1 MTSEADELLP
11 DPVALI
17 EDTDWETL
25 EHAYG
30 PATDTAVRLVELLDE
45 DPEVRAN
52 ALGQLDMSVLHQGS
66 LYSATPPAALFVAA
80 ILGHPRTLTGHESA
94 YPWDDRRR
102 PFRAALLE
110 WLGQMAESAAYEEP
124 GDGVEVEEDERDAIE
139 SCRAIRPA
147 IYSAVAPYLDDPLP
161 AVREAA
167 VGAAVQLLQAPGLA
181 GHRPSV
187 ARLLERSLATS
198 DDRRE
203 RAAAVLTLGAL
214 EQDTVHL
221 LRDRDPAVRACAALA
236 PGCAQDAEATRVL
249 LAALSD
255 PATADS
261 WFREP
266 LPQFNGWFRFTL
278 LEALIQRV
286 ATFEEALPAALAI
299 ARITSAFTV
308 DREWGPLLVKAF
320 PDGYVPGT
328 ELTGAQRSF
337 LQALAENDNCW
348 GLIANPR
355 SWFKRTGLPEE
366 RAEIQALLE

>member
-11 DPVALI
+11 DPAALI
-17 EDTDWETL
+17 EETDWESL

-30 PATDTAVRLVELLDE
+30 PAVDTAVRLVELLDE
-45 DPEVRAN
+45 DPEVRAS

-66 LYSATPPAALFVAA
+66 LYSATPAAALFVAA
-80 ILGHPRTLTGHESA
+80 ILGHPRTLAEHESA

-110 WLGQMAESAAYEEP
+110 WLGHVAESAAYEGP
-124 GDGVEVEEDERDAIE
+124 GDGVEGGAQDVIE
-139 SCRAIRPA
+139 SCRAISPA
-147 IYSAVAPYLDDPLP
+147 IYSAVVPYLDDPFP

-167 VGAAVQLLQAPGLA
+167 VGAAVRLLQAPELA
-181 GHRPSV
+181 GHRPSA
-187 ARLLERSLATS
+187 ARLLNRSLAAS

-214 EQDTVHL
+214 GQDTAHL
-221 LRDRDPAVRACAALA
+221 LADRDPAIRACAALA
-236 PGCAQDAEATRVL
+236 PGCARNADATRVL
-249 LAALSD
+249 LAALGD

-261 WFREP
+261 WFPEP

-286 ATFEEALPAALAI
+286 PTFEEVLPAALAI

-308 DREWGPLLVKAF
+308 GCEWGPLLVKAF
-320 PDGYVPGT
+320 PDGYVPGA

-337 LQALAENDNCW
+337 LQALAENDDCW

-355 SWFKRTGLPEE
+355 SWFKRTGLPED
-366 RAEIQALLE
+366 RAEIRALLQ

>member
-1 MTSEADELLP
+1 MTSEADGLLP
-11 DPVALI
+11 DPAALI
-17 EDTDWETL
+17 EETDWESL

-30 PATDTAVRLVELLDE
+30 PAEDTAVRLVELLDE

-80 ILGHPRTLTGHESA
+80 ILRHPRTLTEHESA
-94 YPWDDRRR
+94 YPWDNRRR

-110 WLGQMAESAAYEEP
+110 WLGQMAESAAHEEP
-124 GDGVEVEEDERDAIE
+124 GDGGEGDERDVIE

-167 VGAAVQLLQAPGLA
+167 VGAAVRLLRAPELA
-181 GHRPSV
+181 GHRPSA
-187 ARLLERSLATS
+187 ARLLERSLAAS

-203 RAAAVLTLGAL
+203 RAAAVLTLGAW
-214 EQDTVHL
+214 EQDTAHL
-221 LRDRDPAVRACAALA
+221 LTDRDPAIRACAALA
-236 PGCAQDAEATRVL
+236 PGCAQNAEATRVL
-249 LAALSD
+249 LAALGD

-261 WFREP
+261 WFPEP
-266 LPQFNGWFRFTL
+266 LPQFEGWFRSTL
-278 LEALIQRV
+278 LEALIQR
-286 ATFEEALPAALAI
+286 APTFEEMLPAALAI

-308 DREWGPLLVKAF
+308 GREWGPLLVEAF

-328 ELTGAQRSF
+328 GLTGAQRSF
-337 LQALAENDNCW
+337 LQALSENDNCW

-355 SWFKRTGLPEE
+355 SWLKRTGLPEE
-366 RAEIQALLE
+366 RTEIQALLG